1 MALLSMEDVRRK
13 IHALKGW
20 ELVDSFLQRRY
31 TFRSF
36 KQAMSFVNSVAN
48 LAEAQDHHPDIII
61 NYNRVTLKLS
71 THIQGGITDKDFNLA
86 RLIDTQLRLND

>member
-20 ELVDSFLQRRY
+20 ELIDSFLQRRY